1 MAPGKSNG
9 WDRWHTTMR
18 PPNGMGLYLFD
29 AEGNM
34 ELLYRDPE
42 ISCMYPI
49 PLRARRRPPR
59 LASSVDWDGPQE
71 GRFLVTDV
79 YRGLK
84 TVKRGDVKALRIITV
99 PAKTHPTMNYPN
111 LGVTRDDPG
120 KCVLGTVPVEEDG
133 SAYFRVPSGVIVFF
147 QALDARGMA
156 IQTMRST
163 THVQPG
169 QTLGCVGCHEPR
181 NEAPPT
187 KLVLAA
193 RRAPS
198 KITPGPEGSWPLR
211 FDRLVQPVLERHCV
225 ACHSPEG
232 QDAEARK
239 FDLTAS
245 KAYESLVRYGKP
257 SLHDHIWSRYRA
269 GRSLEG
275 ACPASQSTLLAKIT
289 DPDGHHDVTLDE
301 DSLQRLIVWMDG
313 YAQKLGSFSSDQ
325 EQRLLTLR
333 RDCANLLVDES
344 AMP

>member
-1 MAPGKSNG
+1 
-9 WDRWHTTMR
+9 
-18 PPNGMGLYLFD
+18 
-29 AEGNM
+29 
-34 ELLYRDPE
+34 
-42 ISCMYPI
+42 
-49 PLRARRRPPR
+49 
-59 LASSVDWDGPQE
+59 
-71 GRFLVTDV
+71 
-79 YRGLK
+79 
-84 TVKRGDVKALRIITV
+84 
-99 PAKTHPTMNYPN
+99 
-111 LGVTRDDPG
+111 
-120 KCVLGTVPVEEDG
+120 
-133 SAYFRVPSGVIVFF
+133 VIVFF